1 MLTAEDV
8 SAAAARLAGAV
19 RTTPVIASDWPGVW
33 FKCEYMQHT
42 GSFKAR
48 GALNRLLAAREA
60 GELDSTRGVVV
71 ASGGNAGIAYA
82 YAARALGVPATVVVP
97 TTAPAA
103 KVERL
108 RTLGADVRLVGTE
121 YAQASE
127 AAQELA
133 GAGGL
138 LYGHAYDQ
146 VAMCAGAGTITL
158 ELIEQLSTVDTIVVA
173 VGGGGLLAGVATAA
187 APSTVVGVEPAS
199 IPTLHAAMAAG
210 APVDVDVAG
219 VAADSL
225 GARRIGSIAF
235 EVARDRGVRSVLVED
250 DAIRDAQRLAWSE
263 YRIVLEPGAAAA
275 LAALTSGAYQ
285 AGPGE
290 QVAVVLCG
298 ANTDPSTIG

>member
-1 MLTAEDV
+1 
-8 SAAAARLAGAV
+8 
-19 RTTPVIASDWPGVW
+19 
-33 FKCEYMQHT
+33 
-42 GSFKAR
+42 
-48 GALNRLLAAREA
+48 
-60 GELDSTRGVVV
+60 
-71 ASGGNAGIAYA
+71 
-82 YAARALGVPATVVVP
+82 VP

-127 AAQELA
+127 AAQEMA
-133 GAGGL
+133 GGGGL

-158 ELIEQLSTVDTIVVA
+158 ELTRQLSTVDTIVVA

-235 EVARDRGVRSVLVED
+235 EVARDRGVRSVLVGD

-285 AGPGE
+285 PGPGE
-290 QVAVVLCG
+290 QVVVVLCG
-298 ANTDPSTIG
+298 ANTDPAIG